1 MGRVVARGERVI
13 ALGHGHPA
21 QGAAEA
27 DTVRIRTVFLDSST
41 AGGPGLVNS
50 SPGRPSS
57 DICRTPK

>member
-1 MGRVVARGERVI
+1 MI